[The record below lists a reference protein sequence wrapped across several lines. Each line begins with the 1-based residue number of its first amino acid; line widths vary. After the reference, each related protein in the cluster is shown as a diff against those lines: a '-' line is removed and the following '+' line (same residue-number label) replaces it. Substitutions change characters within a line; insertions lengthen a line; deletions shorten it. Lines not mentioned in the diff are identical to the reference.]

1 MPQRK
6 RLGRRLRDHFHAFRA
21 RFHSTS
27 CHWTLRFST
36 LCFSTLCF
44 FWTACDFIP
53 RPGDTS
59 GDQRAA
65 QWVTSGRLVA
75 DADPRLTILRLRI
88 DTIPHGHDVLLTR
101 FEFNS
106 EPGIGDAYALSVG
119 LDFGHLR
126 ERQVRTPYPLGVPGG
141 VGAVATITCLCR
153 PLRPDSVRGTY
164 WISQRGIAQLTGRID
179 ATLYF
184 TAWDDTAYHRSYR
197 LRQRIEGLR

>member
-6 RLGRRLRDHFHAFRA
+6 RLGRGLRDHFHAFLA

-27 CHWTLRFST
+27 CLST
-36 LCFSTLCF
+36 LGLSTFCFSTVCVS
-44 FWTACDFIP
+44 TACDFIP

-106 EPGIGDAYALSVG
+106 EPG
-119 LDFGHLR
+119 
-126 ERQVRTPYPLGVPGG
+126 
-141 VGAVATITCLCR
+141 
-153 PLRPDSVRGTY
+153 
-164 WISQRGIAQLTGRID
+164 
-179 ATLYF
+179 
-184 TAWDDTAYHRSYR
+184 
-197 LRQRIEGLR
+197 